1 MPLADRKY
9 LSCPMPEYEKPLT
22 AIKQWAEDDRPREKL
37 IAKGPTALTDAELIA
52 ILIGSGSRNES
63 AVDLCK
69 RILASTNNNLGELA
83 KLSVNDLMKFKGIGD
98 AKAITIVAALEIGKR
113 RRLAEATIRETVTSS
128 NDAYNMLLPLFED
141 LAHEEFWVIYL
152 NRAGKVIKK
161 EKVSTGG
168 VAGTVVDTKIIFKI
182 AAEVLASSI
191 ILAHNHPSGNLKP
204 SHQDVTL
211 TKNIKQAALL
221 FDMNLFDHLIV
232 TEHGYYS
239 FADEGVL

>member
-1 MPLADRKY
+1 ML
-9 LSCPMPEYEKPLT
+9 EYQKPLT

-37 IAKGPTALTDAELIA
+37 TTKGPAALTDAELMA

-69 RILASTNNNLGELA
+69 RILASTQNNLSELA
-83 KLSVNDLMKFKGIGD
+83 KLSIANLMKFKGIGD
-98 AKAITIVAALEIGKR
+98 AKAITIVAALELGKR
-113 RRLAEATIRETVTSS
+113 RRLAEAVKQEVVTSS
-128 NDAYNMLLPLFED
+128 QTAYNLLLPVFED
-141 LAHEEFWVIYL
+141 LKYEEFWVIYL
-152 NRAGKVIKK
+152 NRANKVIKK

-168 VAGTVVDTKIIFKI
+168 VAGTVVDTKIIFKL
-182 AAEVLASSI
+182 AVELLASSI

-204 SHQDVTL
+204 SQQDVVL
-211 TKNIKQAALL
+211 TRNIKQAAQL

-232 TEHGYYS
+232 TEQGYYS

>member
-1 MPLADRKY
+1 ML
-9 LSCPMPEYEKPLT
+9 EYQKPLT

-37 IAKGPTALTDAELIA
+37 TTKGPAALTDAELMA

-69 RILASTNNNLGELA
+69 RILSSTQNNLSELA
-83 KLSVNDLMKFKGIGD
+83 KLSIADLMKFKGIGD
-98 AKAITIVAALEIGKR
+98 AKAITIVAALELGKR
-113 RRLAEATIRETVTSS
+113 RRLAEAVKQEVITSS
-128 NDAYNMLLPLFED
+128 QTAYDLLLPVFED
-141 LAHEEFWVIYL
+141 LKYEEFWVIYL
-152 NRAGKVIKK
+152 NRANKVIKK

-168 VAGTVVDTKIIFKI
+168 VAGTVVDTKIIFKV
-182 AAEVLASSI
+182 AVELLASSI

-204 SHQDVTL
+204 SQQDISL
-211 TKNIKQAALL
+211 TRNIKQAAQL

>member
-1 MPLADRKY
+1 
-9 LSCPMPEYEKPLT
+9 MPEYEKPLT